1 MPNGGVR
8 IRRVVELVVAAAIGA
23 ILQNMAMSFLSAPR
37 HFVGGDGL
45 LPYRSNRE
53 PPYIPC
59 KYQSALLFLAG
70 SAACLVSVAFMLR
83 TCRRQRAVDGHV
95 VVGPTLA
102 PHRRCWTCSLYGA
115 LVHCIDLVSS
125 DATPYP

>member
-70 SAACLVSVAFMLR
+70 SACFSHIDAQNVQTPAGRRRPRRRGANSR
-83 TCRRQRAVDGHV
+83 TSSSLLDMQSIRS
-95 VVGPTLA
+95 VGPL
-102 PHRRCWTCSLYGA
+102 H
-115 LVHCIDLVSS
+115 
-125 DATPYP
+125 